1 MVTDESGMKHHSP
14 MAACRIPCDVKF
26 HNKWQAG
33 LVVTGMCA
41 LLPACNDDE
50 IRAYRA
56 PKQQARAAAP
66 EAPAES
72 RVSWTV
78 PQGWESVASD
88 QPMRLATFKPGQD
101 MPEVTLSAFPGDSG
115 GLLANINRWRGQ
127 LGLPPIGEAEL
138 AKTSESGTFEGV
150 AVTTVDITGS
160 AGQQLLGAVVTPGD
174 GKTWFVKAIGEPAAI
189 AKLKPVFG
197 AFARS
202 FRLQREAPTVSSSA
216 GAGDVQARLSA
227 WKGPSHWA
235 ADPNASTMVA
245 AAYDAKNT
253 EGGAKITATMLLNDG
268 GGVLSNINR
277 WRDQL
282 GLPPVM
288 QLDQQPVTKLGV
300 GSMWVDLAA
309 ADNSRRMI
317 AAIVPSNG
325 QTWFFKI
332 TGTPKGVEAERP
344 HYEQLVRG
352 VGLGEGSK

>member
-41 LLPACNDDE
+41 LLSACNDDE

-66 EAPAES
+66 EALAES
-72 RVSWTV
+72 KVSWTV

-138 AKTSESGTFEGV
+138 TKTSESGTFEGV

-216 GAGDVQARLSA
+216 GTSDVQARLSA
-227 WKGPSHWA
+227 WKPPSHWA